1 MTGFFICGR
10 METINPTIYKV
21 HNMVAAAKG
30 NQFWKL
36 RSKHGRGKL
45 FESADLLWDAACEY
59 FQWCEDSPLKESKM
73 CSFQGENVV
82 EEIPVMRAMTIA
94 GLCFRLNANAEYLT
108 AFESKLDLNSE
119 EGRDFSRVIKD
130 IRAVIYSQKFEGASA
145 GLLNANIIARDLGL
159 TDKQEIKQVTDM
171 TDEELDKKIKEL
183 MTSSNDS

>member
-21 HNMVAAAKG
+21 HNMVAASKG

-59 FQWCEDSPLKESKM
+59 FQWCEDNPLKKEIVY
-73 CSFQGENVV
+73 QGEVSAKK
-82 EEIPVMRAMTIA
+82 ESLMRAMTIK
-94 GLCFRLNANAEYLT
+94 GLCFRLNANTDYLT
-108 AFESKLDLNSE
+108 AFDSKLDLNSE